1 MGALIDLRFAD
12 AESTKAYDCSKCP
25 SSLKKQRKCEE
36 KGLNNLDRLISVDQN
51 GIKLPFCPAKAT
63 WYDEFTNLFS
73 VLLVALETGILPKA
87 GSLEDQDQLF
97 VELFPYFVD
106 RYRARQYNKTWT
118 DVLSFTP
125 RVLEAIGKMIS
136 RMFGGK

>member
-1 MGALIDLRFAD
+1 MIDLRFAD
-12 AESTKAYDCSKCP
+12 SESTKTFDCSKCP
-25 SSLKKQRKCEE
+25 GSLKKQRKCEQD
-36 KGLNNLDRLISVDQN
+36 GLNNLDRLISVDQY
-51 GIKLPFCPAKAT
+51 GIKLPFCPAKAI
-63 WYDEFTNLFS
+63 WYHEFTNLFS

-106 RYRARQYNKTWT
+106 RYRSRQYNKTWS
-118 DVLSFTP
+118 DVLAFTP
-125 RVLEAIGKMIS
+125 KVLEAIGKMIS